1 MQAPSR
7 KKIAPMKFT
16 LILGAL
22 AVVAAG
28 APAMAQGIS
37 DPGERAFSYC
47 FSCHSVDP
55 KETQTLSGPNL
66 AGIIGRPIASKAGF
80 EYSDALKAYGK
91 GKTWTP
97 ELILQWI
104 QNPRAMVPGT
114 RMERPP
120 GPRTDADKA
129 QLIDYLKKTH

>member
-1 MQAPSR
+1 
-7 KKIAPMKFT
+7 MKSLT
-16 LILGAL
+16 ILGAL
-22 AVVAAG
+22 ALVAAG
-28 APAMAQGIS
+28 APAVAQGIG

-55 KETQTLSGPNL
+55 NEKATLTGPNL
-66 AGIIGRPIASKAGF
+66 IGVVGRPIASVAGF
-80 EYSDALKAYGK
+80 EYTDALKTYGT

-104 QNPRAMVPGT
+104 QNPKAMVAGT

-120 GPRTDADKA
+120 GPRTDAERTA
-129 QLIDYLKKTH
+129 LIDYLKKSH

>member
-1 MQAPSR
+1 
-7 KKIAPMKFT
+7 MKSVT
-16 LILGAL
+16 VLGAL
-22 AVVAAG
+22 ALLAAG
-28 APAMAQGIS
+28 APVAAQGIS

-55 KETQTLSGPNL
+55 NEKSNLTGPSL
-66 AGIIGRPIASKAGF
+66 IGVVGRPIAAAAGF
-80 EYSDALKAYGK
+80 EYTDALKVYGM

-104 QNPRAMVPGT
+104 QNPKAMVPGT

-120 GPRTDADKA
+120 GPRTDAERTA
-129 QLIDYLKKTH
+129 LIEYLKKAH